1 MTHLVW
7 LHWYHLWGNFCIEKS
22 VTSISHGTRKYPRRL
37 QTSGKGLRG
46 TFQTKFKPHANWQ
59 ALRKLLKRLICT
71 RSETSGTGTSAA
83 VYTVVYQASG
93 VNQGLLAAKSRL
105 VKKGLTIPRL
115 DLVSAHIAANLAENV
130 KNTLEGQPVRSVH
143 GWLDST
149 VALHWIRREGSV
161 YKQFVANWVNNIR
174 DKAYIQ
180 WRHVGTDQNLAD
192 IGSRGCQADKLNE
205 LWLKGPEWLTEPD
218 LWPGDIQNRTKK
230 PKRKPNLWKR
240 SLPPLPRPRTTL
252 MKF

>member
-46 TFQTKFKPHANWQ
+46 TFQTKFKPHAVWK

-130 KNTLEGQPVRSVH
+130 KNTLWETSV
-143 GWLDST
+143 
-149 VALHWIRREGSV
+149 
-161 YKQFVANWVNNIR
+161 KR
-174 DKAYIQ
+174 DKSGRDSSFI
-180 WRHVGTDQNLAD
+180 WPLKDSSKSGVGCSVVT
-192 IGSRGCQADKLNE
+192 
-205 LWLKGPEWLTEPD
+205 
-218 LWPGDIQNRTKK
+218 
-230 PKRKPNLWKR
+230 
-240 SLPPLPRPRTTL
+240 
-252 MKF
+252 